1 MPYEAFL
8 VQYSGEIKKRIC
20 KDKGWTITKATN
32 YLASKFTYD
41 EYIYSIM
48 CDIVNDGVM
57 IILNRNP
64 TITYGSIL
72 MMKVRKV
79 KQDPNDLSLSIPSAI
94 LPGLNAD
101 FDGDVLNDLALT
113 MEEFWEMFDQ
123 FSPTNMLI
131 DRTSSTIRLDLS
143 AMENISTAI
152 LSDM

>member
-1 MPYEAFL
+1 ISYN
-8 VQYSGEIKKRIC
+8 S
-20 KDKGWTITKATN
+20 
-32 YLASKFTYD
+32 
-41 EYIYSIM
+41 
-48 CDIVNDGVM
+48 DIVSTSRETLEKFISNSFENCIC
-57 IILNRNP
+57 IIYVKTT

-79 KQDPNDLSLSIPSAI
+79 KKDPNDLSLSIPSAI

-101 FDGDVLNDLALT
+101 FDGDVLNDLVLT

-123 FSPTNMLI
+123 FSPVNMLI